1 MGSTLV
7 KWTRNTGL
15 GILLLLLLPLCP
27 FAVSNTLVVQAAEQA
42 DLLDIN
48 TATADQLKRPPG
60 IGEAVSE
67 KSIKGAETN
76 KRPFWTKQSSFVEG
90 EDLFVVGIA
99 PHAPTV
105 EEGRK
110 RAFENAKIEL
120 MNFAQVTDLEAK
132 GLVIETQMTFEEPN
146 PIGMITVYQL
156 LRVPAKKLIEIQGH
170 VQEQTRLQEQAFDK
184 SKRDLQL
191 VQQAVVSRYQRLEE
205 QNRQIQETLDS
216 VSRLQESLREKAL
229 RIEQAHTEVEQLLQ
243 QLSAKVKDTQPT
255 SISFASPAMNN
266 NSTKDKSIAEP
277 LLRRIKDTE
286 NKLDAQ
292 AAQLKD
298 LSKRAKVRLAKE
310 DELARALE
318 KKCKYL
324 VRGMTREEV
333 GQIMSEPAEQYLHI
347 PSKTTSSKYR
357 YMNKSGATG
366 IISIGFAFNELVDS
380 LDGCP
385 GKSFHPATG
394 IRPAPHTES
403 HEGASGTIRSA
414 EATKLGRGLVGDRT
428 R

>member
-1 MGSTLV
+1 MESTLV
-7 KWTRNTGL
+7 KWTRHTGL
-15 GILLLLLLPLCP
+15 GILLLLPLCP
-27 FAVSNTLVVQAAEQA
+27 FAVSNTPVVQAAELA
-42 DLLDIN
+42 DLLDN
-48 TATADQLKRPPG
+48 TATADPLKRPPG
-60 IGEAVSE
+60 MGESVPG
-67 KSIKGAETN
+67 KNIKGTETN
-76 KRPFWTKQSSFVEG
+76 KRPFWTKHSSFVEG
-90 EDLFVVGIA
+90 ENLFLVGMA

-110 RAFENAKIEL
+110 RAFENAKVEL

-132 GLVIETQMTFEEPN
+132 GLVIETQMTFEEEPN
-146 PIGMITVYQL
+146 PLGMITVYQL
-156 LRVPAKKLIEIQGH
+156 LRVPATKLIEIQGH
-170 VQEQTRLQEQAFDK
+170 LQEQTRLHEQAFDK

-191 VQQAVVSRYQRLEE
+191 VQQAVVTRYQRLEA
-205 QNRQIQETLDS
+205 QNRQIQDTLNS

-266 NSTKDKSIAEP
+266 NSSIDKSISEP
-277 LLRRIKDTE
+277 LFRRIKDTE
-286 NKLDAQ
+286 HKLDAQ

-333 GQIMSEPAEQYLHI
+333 VQIMSEPAEQYLDI
-347 PSKTTSSKYR
+347 PSKTSSSKYR
-357 YMNKSGATG
+357 YMNKRGATG

-380 LDGCP
+380 LHGCP
-385 GKSFHPATG
+385 GKSFQP
-394 IRPAPHTES
+394 
-403 HEGASGTIRSA
+403 
-414 EATKLGRGLVGDRT
+414 
-428 R
+428 

>member
-1 MGSTLV
+1 MKVSIFL
-7 KWTRNTGL
+7 L
-15 GILLLLLLPLCP
+15 CMIL
-27 FAVSNTLVVQAAEQA
+27 TVQ
-42 DLLDIN
+42 
-48 TATADQLKRPPG
+48 
-60 IGEAVSE
+60 SF
-67 KSIKGAETN
+67 SIVPCWAETN
-76 KRPFWTKQSSFVEG
+76 KRPFWTKQLSFVEG
-90 EDLFVVGIA
+90 EDLFVVGMA
-99 PHAPTV
+99 PHAATV

-110 RAFENAKIEL
+110 QAFENAKVEL
-120 MNFAQVTDLEAK
+120 TNFAQVTDVEAK
-132 GLVIETQMTFEEPN
+132 GLVIETQMTFEEAPN
-146 PIGMITVYQL
+146 PLGMMTVYQL

-170 VQEQTRLQEQAFDK
+170 VQEQTRLQEQAFEK

-205 QNRQIQETLDS
+205 QNRQIQKTLDS
-216 VSRLQESLREKAL
+216 VSRLQESIREKAL
-229 RIEQAHTEVEQLLQ
+229 RIEQGHTEVEQLLQ
-243 QLSAKVKDTQPT
+243 QLSAKIKDTQPT
-255 SISFASPAMNN
+255 VISFAGPAINN
-266 NSTKDKSIAEP
+266 NSTTDKSIAEP
-277 LLRRIKDTE
+277 LWRRIKDTE
-286 NKLDAQ
+286 TKLDAQ

-347 PSKTTSSKYR
+347 PSKTSSSKYR

-385 GKSFHPATG
+385 GKSFKSHK
-394 IRPAPHTES
+394 RSLTE
-403 HEGASGTIRSA
+403 
-414 EATKLGRGLVGDRT
+414 
-428 R
+428 